1 MLSAAGLEHAYG
13 KRPVLSIDALELE
26 AGTATALVGPNGSG
40 KSTLL
45 RLLAFV
51 ERPVAGSL
59 SLDGTII
66 NTAAQRRDARR
77 RVTLVEQHP
86 YLFRGTVRHNL
97 LYALS
102 LHGVRGPEAERR
114 VAAALDRLQVAD
126 LAERESTDLSAGETQ
141 RVAVARA
148 VALEPDVLLLDE
160 PAGVADRAAISQLY
174 QTLEE
179 ERTRGAALCFAS
191 HQLEDAYRWSDALI
205 ALADGRASPVTPENL
220 FRTVL
225 PEGDGPKPASVGP
238 LQILVV
244 TDKSG
249 AATIAIPPHE
259 ILVSLEPL
267 QSSARNEF
275 RGRITRVS
283 EDGRGGVTLVVG
295 VGVDLAVHITRGAL
309 EELGLHIGT
318 EVVLSFKAMAVRVF

>member
-45 RLLAFV
+45 RVLGFLEQPA
-51 ERPVAGSL
+51 AGSL
-59 SLDGTII
+59 SLGGTLIS
-66 NTAAQRRDARR
+66 TEAQRRQARR

-86 YLFRGTVRHNL
+86 YLFRGTVQHNL

-102 LHGVRGPEAERR
+102 LHGLRGPEAEQRA
-114 VAAALDRLQVAD
+114 AAALDRLQVAD
-126 LAERESTDLSAGETQ
+126 LGDRESKGLSAGETQ

-160 PAGVADRAAISQLY
+160 PTGVADRAAISQLY

-179 ERTRGAALCFAS
+179 ERTRGAAVCFAS
-191 HQLEDAYRWSDALI
+191 HQLEDAYRWSDTLI
-205 ALADGRASPVTPENL
+205 ALADGHASPVTPENL

-238 LQILVV
+238 LEILVV
-244 TDKSG
+244 TEKSG
-249 AATIAIPPHE
+249 TATIAIPPDE

-275 RGRITRVS
+275 RGRVTRIGD
-283 EDGRGGVTLVVG
+283 DGRGGVTLLVN

-309 EELGLHIGT
+309 DQLGLHIGT

>member
-45 RLLAFV
+45 RLLAFL

-59 SLDGTII
+59 LLGGTLVG
-66 NTAAQRRDARR
+66 TAAQRRDARR
-77 RVTLVEQHP
+77 RVTLVEQQP
-86 YLFRGTVRHNL
+86 YLFRGTVQRNL

-102 LHGVRGPEAERR
+102 LHGLRGPEAMQR
-114 VAAALDRLQVAD
+114 AANALDRLQVTDLGEREAAD
-126 LAERESTDLSAGETQ
+126 LSVGEIQ

-160 PAGVADRAAISQLY
+160 PTGVADRAAVSRLY

-179 ERTRGAALCFAS
+179 ERVRGAAVCFAS
-191 HQLEDAYRWSDALI
+191 HQLEDAYRWSDTLI
-205 ALADGRASPVTPENL
+205 ALADGHASPVTPENL

-225 PEGDGPKPASVGP
+225 HEGDGPKSASVGP
-238 LQILVV
+238 LEILVV

-249 AATIAIPPHE
+249 TATIAIPPDE

-275 RGRITRVS
+275 RGRVTRVGD
-283 EDGRGGVTLVVG
+283 DGRGGVTLLVDA
-295 VGVDLAVHITRGAL
+295 GVDLAVHITRGAL
-309 EELGLHIGT
+309 EQLGLHIGT
-318 EVVLSFKAMAVRVF
+318 QVVLSFKAMAVRVF

>member
-45 RLLAFV
+45 RLLAFL

-59 SLDGTII
+59 LLGGTLVG
-66 NTAAQRRDARR
+66 TAAQRRDARR
-77 RVTLVEQHP
+77 RVTLVEQQP
-86 YLFRGTVRHNL
+86 YLFRGTVQRNL

-102 LHGVRGPEAERR
+102 LHGLRGPEAVQR
-114 VAAALDRLQVAD
+114 AANALDRLQVTDLGEREAAD
-126 LAERESTDLSAGETQ
+126 LSVGEIQ

-160 PAGVADRAAISQLY
+160 PTGVADRAAVSRLY

-179 ERTRGAALCFAS
+179 ERVRGAAVCFAS
-191 HQLEDAYRWSDALI
+191 HQLEDAYRWSDTLI
-205 ALADGRASPVTPENL
+205 ALADGHASPVTPENL

-225 PEGDGPKPASVGP
+225 PEGDGPKSASVGP
-238 LQILVV
+238 LEILVV

-249 AATIAIPPHE
+249 TATIAIPPDE

-275 RGRITRVS
+275 RGRVSRVGD
-283 EDGRGGVTLVVG
+283 DGRGGVTLLVDA
-295 VGVDLAVHITRGAL
+295 GVDLAVHITRGAL
-309 EELGLHIGT
+309 EQLGLHIGT
-318 EVVLSFKAMAVRVF
+318 QVVLSFKAMAVRVF